1 MSEIN
6 KKLNELAQK
15 NSNNAAKTD
24 PLVAAYI
31 RPVPAK
37 KWPLMAAVGLGITVL
52 SGVVGW
58 WFGQQ
63 SQPDTIATV
72 SHAEAAPSV
81 VEKSTVE
88 KPIAEKFATEKTAVE
103 VPVVSVESIATAS
116 ISEEKFEPEPE
127 PEPEPETMVAPKV
140 AVQVKPDPKP
150 VAATKIKEVA
160 NTTPAK
166 VMPEKTVSAPIRP
179 APIVQKAVS
188 KPTPIAV
195 EYAEHQENP
204 PQNVSEETASW
215 GNDDEGLSIETVE
228 LDTKQLSKIEYDR
241 AMKLLKQGNSKKAI
255 THLESAIKYQPD
267 WIQVRQKLAALY
279 YGKTDTRKAVA
290 VLQQGLSR
298 DGEQPELRLTL
309 AKLLVNESQPQ
320 AALNVL
326 ARIPKEENAAYM
338 AMRGALSQQLKN
350 NSMALN
356 SYQKLV
362 KSEPYD
368 GRWWMGLGIALERDS
383 NGEKAK
389 EAYQQALL
397 MGRVSAKSQQF
408 IQQRLSL
415 LSAKES

>member
-15 NSNNAAKTD
+15 NANNTAKAE

-31 RPVPAK
+31 RPVPTK
-37 KWPLMAAVGLGITVL
+37 KWPLMTVAGLCITVL

-63 SQPDTIATV
+63 NQPGTAAV
-72 SHAEAAPSV
+72 AVPAEVTPSEMPV
-81 VEKSTVE
+81 AE
-88 KPIAEKFATEKTAVE
+88 KPLIE
-103 VPVVSVESIATAS
+103 VPMASDETIATAS
-116 ISEEKFEPEPE
+116 ISEVKFEPEPE
-127 PEPEPETMVAPKV
+127 PEPEIIVAPKV
-140 AVQVKPDPKP
+140 VVQAKP
-150 VAATKIKEVA
+150 AAK
-160 NTTPAK
+160 
-166 VMPEKTVSAPIRP
+166 
-179 APIVQKAVS
+179 PIVEVKVKEIANIAPAQIVQTAPKKAVS
-188 KPTPIAV
+188 KPEPISV
-195 EYAEHQENP
+195 EHTERQDDLAQSANED
-204 PQNVSEETASW
+204 TASW
-215 GNDDEGLSIETVE
+215 GNDEEGLSIETVE
-228 LDTKQLSKIEYDR
+228 LNTNQLADIEYDR

-255 THLESAIKYQPD
+255 AHLESAIKYQPD
-267 WIQVRQKLAALY
+267 WIKVRQKLAALY
-279 YGKTDTRKAVA
+279 YGKGDTRKAVA
-290 VLQQGLSR
+290 SLQQGLSR

-309 AKLLVNESQPQ
+309 AKLLMNESQPQ

-338 AMRGALSQQLKN
+338 AMRGALAQQLKN
-350 NSMALN
+350 NAMALN
-356 SYQKLV
+356 SYQQLV

-383 NGEKAK
+383 NSDKAK

-415 LSAKES
+415 LSAVES

>member
-37 KWPLMAAVGLGITVL
+37 KWPLMAAAGLGITVL

-63 SQPDTIATV
+63 SQPDTIAAV
-72 SHAEAAPSV
+72 SHAEVAPSV

-88 KPIAEKFATEKTAVE
+88 KPIAEKIVTEKTAVE
-103 VPVVSVESIATAS
+103 EPVVSAESIATAS

-127 PEPEPETMVAPKV
+127 PEPEIMVASKV
-140 AVQVKPDPKP
+140 AVQGKPAPKP
-150 VAATKIKEVA
+150 VAATKVKEIA
-160 NTTPAK
+160 NITPA
-166 VMPEKTVSAPIRP
+166 VPPETTLAKTIPAKTIKATPKKAVPKSAPVLVEHTERQ
-179 APIVQKAVS
+179 AP
-188 KPTPIAV
+188 PIL
-195 EYAEHQENP
+195 
-204 PQNVSEETASW
+204 NVSDNMTSW

-228 LDTKQLSKIEYDR
+228 LNTKQLADIEYGR
-241 AMKLLKQGNSKKAI
+241 AMKLLKQGDSKKAI
-255 THLESAIKYQPD
+255 VHLESAIKYQPD
-267 WIQVRQKLAALY
+267 WIKVRQKLAALY
-279 YGKTDTRKAVA
+279 YGKADTRKAVT

-298 DGEQPELRLTL
+298 EGEQPELRLTL

-350 NSMALN
+350 NAMALN
-356 SYQKLV
+356 SYQQLV

>member
-1 MSEIN
+1 MGMELSMSEIN
-6 KKLNELAQK
+6 KKLNELAQQNAK
-15 NSNNAAKTD
+15 NTAKAD

-37 KWPLMAAVGLGITVL
+37 KWPLVAAAGLCITVL
-52 SGVVGW
+52 SGAAGW

-63 SQPDTIATV
+63 GQPDTAV
-72 SHAEAAPSV
+72 VASHAEAEPSV
-81 VEKSTVE
+81 VEKS
-88 KPIAEKFATEKTAVE
+88 IAKNPAVD
-103 VPVVSVESIATAS
+103 VPVASIESIATAS
-116 ISEEKFEPEPE
+116 ISEEKFEPKPE
-127 PEPEPETMVAPKV
+127 SKPEIKVAPKV
-140 AVQVKPDPKP
+140 VLQVKPESKSVVEVKVKEIANITPATPKKALPKP
-150 VAATKIKEVA
+150 
-160 NTTPAK
+160 
-166 VMPEKTVSAPIRP
+166 M
-179 APIVQKAVS
+179 
-188 KPTPIAV
+188 PIAV
-195 EYAEHQENP
+195 EYIERQENL
-204 PQNVSEETASW
+204 PQNVDEETASW

-228 LDTKQLSKIEYDR
+228 LNTQQLADIEYGR
-241 AMKLLKQGNSKKAI
+241 AMKLLQQGDSKKAI
-255 THLESAIKYQPD
+255 VHLESAIKYQPD
-267 WIQVRQKLAALY
+267 RIKVRQKLAALY
-279 YGKTDTRKAVA
+279 YGKTDTRKALA

-298 DGEQPELRLTL
+298 EGEQPELRLTL

-350 NSMALN
+350 NAMALN
-356 SYQKLV
+356 SYQQLV

-383 NGEKAK
+383 NGKKAK

>member
-6 KKLNELAQK
+6 KKLNELAQQNAK
-15 NSNNAAKTD
+15 NTAKAD

-37 KWPLMAAVGLGITVL
+37 KWPLVAAAGLCITVL
-52 SGVVGW
+52 SGAAGW

-63 SQPDTIATV
+63 GQPDTAV
-72 SHAEAAPSV
+72 VASHAEAAPSI
-81 VEKSTVE
+81 VE

-116 ISEEKFEPEPE
+116 ISEEKFEPKLESKPE
-127 PEPEPETMVAPKV
+127 IKVAPKV
-140 AVQVKPDPKP
+140 ALQVKPEPKTVVEVKVKEIANITPATPKKAQPKP
-150 VAATKIKEVA
+150 
-160 NTTPAK
+160 
-166 VMPEKTVSAPIRP
+166 M
-179 APIVQKAVS
+179 
-188 KPTPIAV
+188 PIAV
-195 EYAEHQENP
+195 EYIERQENL
-204 PQNVSEETASW
+204 PQNVDEETASW

-228 LDTKQLSKIEYDR
+228 LNTQQLADIEYGR
-241 AMKLLKQGNSKKAI
+241 AMKLLQQGDSKKAI
-255 THLESAIKYQPD
+255 VHLESAIKYQPD
-267 WIQVRQKLAALY
+267 RIKVRQKLAALY
-279 YGKTDTRKAVA
+279 YGKTDTRKALA

-298 DGEQPELRLTL
+298 NSEQPELRLTL

-350 NSMALN
+350 NAMALN
-356 SYQKLV
+356 SYQQLV

-383 NGEKAK
+383 NGKKAK

>member
-6 KKLNELAQK
+6 KKLNELAQQNTK
-15 NSNNAAKTD
+15 NTAKTD

-31 RPVPAK
+31 RPIPAR
-37 KWPLMAAVGLGITVL
+37 KWPLMAAVGLCITVL

-63 SQPDTIATV
+63 NQPDTIAAV
-72 SHAEAAPSV
+72 SHAEVAPSV
-81 VEKSTVE
+81 VEKSAVE
-88 KPIAEKFATEKTAVE
+88 KLIAENPAVE
-103 VPVVSVESIATAS
+103 VPVASVESIATVPVAEAKPE
-116 ISEEKFEPEPE
+116 SESE
-127 PEPEPETMVAPKV
+127 MIVAPKV
-140 AVQVKPDPKP
+140 AVQAKPAPKP
-150 VAATKIKEVA
+150 VVEVKVKEIA
-160 NTTPAK
+160 NIAPAPAETTLAKTIPAK
-166 VMPEKTVSAPIRP
+166 TIKATPKKAVPKSAP
-179 APIVQKAVS
+179 VL
-188 KPTPIAV
+188 V
-195 EYAEHQENP
+195 EHAEHQENL

-228 LDTKQLSKIEYDR
+228 LNTQQLADIEYDR

-255 THLESAIKYQPD
+255 VHLESAIKYQPD
-267 WIQVRQKLAALY
+267 WIKVRQKLAALY
-279 YGKTDTRKAVA
+279 YGKADTRKAVT

-298 DGEQPELRLTL
+298 EGEQPELRLTL

-350 NSMALN
+350 NAMALN
-356 SYQKLV
+356 SYQQLV

>member
-6 KKLNELAQK
+6 KKLNELAQQNAK
-15 NSNNAAKTD
+15 NTAKAD

-31 RPVPAK
+31 RPVPPK
-37 KWPLMAAVGLGITVL
+37 KWPLLAAAGLCITVL
-52 SGVVGW
+52 SGAVGW
-58 WFGQQ
+58 WFGHQG
-63 SQPDTIATV
+63 QPDTIAAV
-72 SHAEAAPSV
+72 SHVEAAPSV
-81 VEKSTVE
+81 VEKSAAE
-88 KPIAEKFATEKTAVE
+88 KPIVENLAVDM
-103 VPVVSVESIATAS
+103 PVASVESIATVAEANPKPEMTAAS
-116 ISEEKFEPEPE
+116 
-127 PEPEPETMVAPKV
+127 KV
-140 AVQVKPDPKP
+140 AVQEKPEPQPVVEVKVKEIANIAP
-150 VAATKIKEVA
+150 AQTTSTK
-160 NTTPAK
+160 T
-166 VMPEKTVSAPIRP
+166 
-179 APIVQKAVS
+179 VS
-188 KPTPIAV
+188 KPTLIAV
-195 EYAEHQENP
+195 EYAERQEDS

-228 LDTKQLSKIEYDR
+228 LNTKQLANIEYDR

-267 WIQVRQKLAALY
+267 WIKVRQKLAALY

-290 VLQQGLSR
+290 VLQKGLSR
-298 DGEQPELRLTL
+298 NGEQPELRLTL

-326 ARIPKEENAAYM
+326 ARIPKEENASYM

-350 NSMALN
+350 NAMALN
-356 SYQKLV
+356 SYQQLV

-383 NGEKAK
+383 NGDKAK

>member
-6 KKLNELAQK
+6 KKLNELAQQNVK
-15 NSNNAAKTD
+15 NTAKAD

-31 RPVPAK
+31 RPVPPK
-37 KWPLMAAVGLGITVL
+37 KWPLVAAAGLCITVL
-52 SGVVGW
+52 SGAVGW

-63 SQPDTIATV
+63 GQPDTAV
-72 SHAEAAPSV
+72 VASHAEAAPSV
-81 VEKSTVE
+81 VEKSAVE
-88 KPIAEKFATEKTAVE
+88 KPIVE
-103 VPVVSVESIATAS
+103 NLTVDVPVASVESIATAS
-116 ISEEKFEPEPE
+116 ISEENFEPEPE
-127 PEPEPETMVAPKV
+127 PEIKVAPKV
-140 AVQVKPDPKP
+140 AQRVKPAPKP
-150 VAATKIKEVA
+150 VVEVKVKEIA
-160 NTTPAK
+160 NIAPAQVIPAK
-166 VMPEKTVSAPIRP
+166 TM
-179 APIVQKAVS
+179 S

-195 EYAEHQENP
+195 EYAERQEDS
-204 PQNVSEETASW
+204 PQKVSEETASW

-228 LDTKQLSKIEYDR
+228 LNTKQLANIEYDR

-255 THLESAIKYQPD
+255 AHLESAIKYQPD
-267 WIQVRQKLAALY
+267 WIKVRQKLAALY

-290 VLQQGLSR
+290 VLQKGLSR
-298 DGEQPELRLTL
+298 NGEQPELRLTL

-326 ARIPKEENAAYM
+326 ARIPKEENASYM

-350 NSMALN
+350 NVMALN
-356 SYQKLV
+356 SYQHLV

-368 GRWWMGLGIALERDS
+368 GRWWMGLGIALERDN
-383 NGEKAK
+383 NGDKAK

-415 LSAKES
+415 LSAVES

>member
-6 KKLNELAQK
+6 KKLNELARQNAK
-15 NSNNAAKTD
+15 NTAKAD

-37 KWPLMAAVGLGITVL
+37 KWPLVAAAGLCITVL
-52 SGVVGW
+52 SGAAGW

-63 SQPDTIATV
+63 GQPDTTV
-72 SHAEAAPSV
+72 VASHAEAEPSV
-81 VEKSTVE
+81 VEKAAVE
-88 KPIAEKFATEKTAVE
+88 KSIAKNPAVD
-103 VPVVSVESIATAS
+103 VPDAAVESIATAS
-116 ISEEKFEPEPE
+116 ISEEKFEPKLESKPE
-127 PEPEPETMVAPKV
+127 IKVAPKV
-140 AVQVKPDPKP
+140 ALQVKPEPKTVVEVKVKEIANITPATPKKAQPKP
-150 VAATKIKEVA
+150 
-160 NTTPAK
+160 
-166 VMPEKTVSAPIRP
+166 M
-179 APIVQKAVS
+179 
-188 KPTPIAV
+188 PIAV
-195 EYAEHQENP
+195 EYIERQENL
-204 PQNVSEETASW
+204 PQNVDEETASW

-228 LDTKQLSKIEYDR
+228 LNTQQLADIEYGR
-241 AMKLLKQGNSKKAI
+241 AMKLLQQGDSKKAI
-255 THLESAIKYQPD
+255 VHLESVIKYQPD
-267 WIQVRQKLAALY
+267 RIKVRQKLAALY
-279 YGKTDTRKAVA
+279 YGKTDTRKALA

-298 DGEQPELRLTL
+298 EGEQPELRLTL

-350 NSMALN
+350 NAMALN
-356 SYQKLV
+356 SYQQLV

-383 NGEKAK
+383 NGKKAK

>member
-37 KWPLMAAVGLGITVL
+37 KWPLMAAAGLGITVL

-63 SQPDTIATV
+63 SQPDTIAVV
-72 SHAEAAPSV
+72 SLVEAAPSV

-88 KPIAEKFATEKTAVE
+88 KPIAEKIATEKTAVE
-103 VPVVSVESIATAS
+103 VPVVLVESIATAS
-116 ISEEKFEPEPE
+116 ISEEKFEPEI
-127 PEPEPETMVAPKV
+127 MVAPKV
-140 AVQVKPDPKP
+140 AVQAKPDPKP

-166 VMPEKTVSAPIRP
+166 AMPAQAMPAKTVSAPIRP

-195 EYAEHQENP
+195 EYAEYQENL

-228 LDTKQLSKIEYDR
+228 LNTKQLANIEYDR

-255 THLESAIKYQPD
+255 VHLESAIKYQPD
-267 WIQVRQKLAALY
+267 WIKVRQKLAALY

-350 NSMALN
+350 NVMALN
-356 SYQKLV
+356 SYQQLV

>member
-6 KKLNELAQK
+6 KKLNELAQQNAK
-15 NSNNAAKTD
+15 NTAKAD

-31 RPVPAK
+31 RPVPPK
-37 KWPLMAAVGLGITVL
+37 KWPLVAAAGLCITVL
-52 SGVVGW
+52 SGAVGW

-63 SQPDTIATV
+63 GQPDTTV
-72 SHAEAAPSV
+72 AASHAE
-81 VEKSTVE
+81 VELSTVKIA
-88 KPIAEKFATEKTAVE
+88 KPIAENPAVD
-103 VPVVSVESIATAS
+103 VPVASVESIVTAS
-116 ISEEKFEPEPE
+116 MSEEKFEPKPE
-127 PEPEPETMVAPKV
+127 SESEIKAAPKV
-140 AVQVKPDPKP
+140 ALQVKPEPKTVVEVKVKEIANITPATPKKALPKP
-150 VAATKIKEVA
+150 I
-160 NTTPAK
+160 
-166 VMPEKTVSAPIRP
+166 
-179 APIVQKAVS
+179 
-188 KPTPIAV
+188 PIAV
-195 EYAEHQENP
+195 EYIERQGNL
-204 PQNVSEETASW
+204 PQNVDEETASW

-228 LDTKQLSKIEYDR
+228 LNTQQLADIEYGR
-241 AMKLLKQGNSKKAI
+241 AMKLLQQGDSKKAI
-255 THLESAIKYQPD
+255 VHLESAIKYQPD
-267 WIQVRQKLAALY
+267 RIKVRQKLAALY
-279 YGKTDTRKAVA
+279 YGKTDTRKALA

-298 DGEQPELRLTL
+298 EGEQPELRLTL

-350 NSMALN
+350 NAMALN
-356 SYQKLV
+356 SYQQLV

-383 NGEKAK
+383 NDKKAK

>member
-37 KWPLMAAVGLGITVL
+37 KWPLMAAAGLGLTVL

-63 SQPDTIATV
+63 GQPDTTV
-72 SHAEAAPSV
+72 VASQAEAAPSI
-81 VEKSTVE
+81 VE

-127 PEPEPETMVAPKV
+127 PELMVAPKV
-140 AVQVKPDPKP
+140 AVQAKPAPKP
-150 VAATKIKEVA
+150 FAATKVKEIA
-160 NTTPAK
+160 NNTPA
-166 VMPEKTVSAPIRP
+166 VPPETTLAKTIPAKTIKKAVPKSAPVLVEHTERQ
-179 APIVQKAVS
+179 AP
-188 KPTPIAV
+188 PIL
-195 EYAEHQENP
+195 
-204 PQNVSEETASW
+204 NVSDETASW

-228 LDTKQLSKIEYDR
+228 LNTKQLANIEYNR
-241 AMKLLKQGNSKKAI
+241 AMKLLKQGNSNKAI
-255 THLESAIKYQPD
+255 VHLESAIKYQPD
-267 WIQVRQKLAALY
+267 WIKVRQKLAALY
-279 YGKTDTRKAVA
+279 YGKTDTRKALA

-298 DGEQPELRLTL
+298 NSEQPELRLTL
-309 AKLLVNESQPQ
+309 AKLLVNESQLQ

-350 NSMALN
+350 NAMALN
-356 SYQKLV
+356 SYQQLV

-383 NGEKAK
+383 NGKKAK

>member
-37 KWPLMAAVGLGITVL
+37 KWPLVAAAGLCITVL
-52 SGVVGW
+52 SGAAGW

-63 SQPDTIATV
+63 GQPDTTV
-72 SHAEAAPSV
+72 VASHAEAESSV
-81 VEKSTVE
+81 VEKSAVE
-88 KPIAEKFATEKTAVE
+88 KPIAKDPAVD
-103 VPVVSVESIATAS
+103 VPVASVESIAIAS

-127 PEPEPETMVAPKV
+127 PKPKPEIKVAPKV
-140 AVQVKPDPKP
+140 ALQVKPEPKTVVEVKVKEIANITPATPKKALPKP
-150 VAATKIKEVA
+150 I
-160 NTTPAK
+160 
-166 VMPEKTVSAPIRP
+166 
-179 APIVQKAVS
+179 
-188 KPTPIAV
+188 PIAV
-195 EYAEHQENP
+195 EYIERQENL
-204 PQNVSEETASW
+204 PQNVDEETASW

-228 LDTKQLSKIEYDR
+228 LNTQQLADIEYGR
-241 AMKLLKQGNSKKAI
+241 AMKLLQQGDSKKAI
-255 THLESAIKYQPD
+255 VHLESAIKYQPD
-267 WIQVRQKLAALY
+267 RIKVRQKLAALY
-279 YGKTDTRKAVA
+279 YGKTDTRKALS

-298 DGEQPELRLTL
+298 EGEQPELRLTL

-350 NSMALN
+350 NAMALN
-356 SYQKLV
+356 SYQQLV

-383 NGEKAK
+383 NGKKAK

>member
-37 KWPLMAAVGLGITVL
+37 KWPLMAAAGLGITVL

-72 SHAEAAPSV
+72 SHVEAAPSV

-166 VMPEKTVSAPIRP
+166 VMPEKTVS
-179 APIVQKAVS
+179 KS
-188 KPTPIAV
+188 TPIAV

-228 LDTKQLSKIEYDR
+228 LDTKQLAKIEYDR

-350 NSMALN
+350 NAMALN

>member
-6 KKLNELAQK
+6 KKLNELAQQNAK
-15 NSNNAAKTD
+15 NTAKAD

-31 RPVPAK
+31 RPVPPK
-37 KWPLMAAVGLGITVL
+37 KWPLVAAAGLCITVL
-52 SGVVGW
+52 SGAVGW

-63 SQPDTIATV
+63 GQPDTTV
-72 SHAEAAPSV
+72 AASYAE
-81 VEKSTVE
+81 VELSTVKIA
-88 KPIAEKFATEKTAVE
+88 KPIAENPAVD
-103 VPVVSVESIATAS
+103 VPVASVESIVTAS
-116 ISEEKFEPEPE
+116 IPEEKFEPKPE
-127 PEPEPETMVAPKV
+127 SEIKAAPKV
-140 AVQVKPDPKP
+140 ALQVKSAPKP
-150 VAATKIKEVA
+150 VVEVKIKEVA
-160 NTTPAK
+160 NIAPAQVMSTKTISAQRAPATPK
-166 VMPEKTVSAPIRP
+166 
-179 APIVQKAVS
+179 KAVP
-188 KPTPIAV
+188 KLAPIAV
-195 EYAEHQENP
+195 EYAGHQENP
-204 PQNVSEETASW
+204 PENVAEETASW
-215 GNDDEGLSIETVE
+215 ENDDEGLSIETVE
-228 LDTKQLSKIEYDR
+228 LNTKQLANIEYER

-267 WIQVRQKLAALY
+267 WIKVRQKLAALY

-298 DGEQPELRLTL
+298 SGEQPELRLTL

-326 ARIPKEENAAYM
+326 ARTPKEENSAYM

-350 NSMALN
+350 NAMALN
-356 SYQKLV
+356 SYQQLV

-383 NGEKAK
+383 NSDKAK

>member
-6 KKLNELAQK
+6 KKLNELAQQNAK
-15 NSNNAAKTD
+15 NTAKAD

-37 KWPLMAAVGLGITVL
+37 KWPLVAAAGLCITVL
-52 SGVVGW
+52 SGAAGW

-63 SQPDTIATV
+63 GQPDTAV
-72 SHAEAAPSV
+72 VASHAEAEPSV
-81 VEKSTVE
+81 VEKSAVE
-88 KPIAEKFATEKTAVE
+88 KPIAKNPAVD
-103 VPVVSVESIATAS
+103 VPVASVESIATAS
-116 ISEEKFEPEPE
+116 ISEEKFEPKPE
-127 PEPEPETMVAPKV
+127 IKVAPKV
-140 AVQVKPDPKP
+140 ALQVKPEPKTVVEVKEIANITPATPKKALPKP
-150 VAATKIKEVA
+150 
-160 NTTPAK
+160 
-166 VMPEKTVSAPIRP
+166 M
-179 APIVQKAVS
+179 
-188 KPTPIAV
+188 PIAV
-195 EYAEHQENP
+195 EYIERQENL
-204 PQNVSEETASW
+204 PQNVDEETASW

-228 LDTKQLSKIEYDR
+228 LNTQQLADIEYGR
-241 AMKLLKQGNSKKAI
+241 AMKLLQQGDSKKAI
-255 THLESAIKYQPD
+255 VHLKSAIKYQPD
-267 WIQVRQKLAALY
+267 RIKVRQKLAALY
-279 YGKTDTRKAVA
+279 YGKTDTRKALA

-298 DGEQPELRLTL
+298 EGEQPELRLTL

-350 NSMALN
+350 NAMALN
-356 SYQKLV
+356 SYQQLV

-383 NGEKAK
+383 NGKKAK